1 MSCRHYLVILAI
13 ADSQDKLS
21 KWSGLVESKI
31 RILIGQLESSEG
43 IELAHIYP
51 RSYPP
56 PSEDFCES
64 SQSVLMWFIGLV
76 IRKNDKDRTVNVT
89 ITPEIQMFTNA
100 GVRWL
105 GWWSRKLYKVVV
117 VVVLLC
123 AVVTASSRNPEFTDG
138 TQIDVRH
145 VRK

>member
-1 MSCRHYLVILAI
+1 MFYLSLACRHYLVILAI
-13 ADSQDKLS
+13 ADTQDKLS

-56 PSEDFCES
+56 PSEDFYDS
-64 SQSVLMWFIGLV
+64 TKQIQMWFIGLA
-76 IRKNDKDRTVNVT
+76 IKKNDGDRTVNVT

-100 GVRWL
+100 GGRVWPIGCGL
-105 GWWSRKLYKVVV
+105 
-117 VVVLLC
+117 
-123 AVVTASSRNPEFTDG
+123 
-138 TQIDVRH
+138 
-145 VRK
+145 